1 MKKYMHHYC
10 LGLFW
15 VAILTM
21 IWTGCGAPEQKQ
33 SPTATHSHH
42 HDPPHGGSLIQLGN
56 EQYHLEL
63 VMDQDL
69 SLMQCYVLDG
79 HLEHFI
85 RLGQEEILCE
95 TTLSSGLKTNLVFQ
109 ATASRSTGETVGDT
123 AEFQADLAPLNG
135 EITFEGIIQK
145 VHIRNSSFTNI
156 PFSFPGGNE

>member
-1 MKKYMHHYC
+1 MKKYIHNCC
-10 LGLFW
+10 LGLLGTAM
-15 VAILTM
+15 VSM
-21 IWTGCGAPEQKQ
+21 ICTGCDAPEQK
-33 SPTATHSHH
+33 HSSSAPHGHH

-69 SLMQCYVLDG
+69 TLMRCYVLDG
-79 HLEHFI
+79 HVEHFI
-85 RLGQEEILCE
+85 RLAQEEILCE

-109 ATASRSTGETVGDT
+109 AIASRSTGETVGDT

-135 EITFEGIIQK
+135 ENTFEGIIQE
-145 VHIRNSSFTNI
+145 VHIQNSSFTKI